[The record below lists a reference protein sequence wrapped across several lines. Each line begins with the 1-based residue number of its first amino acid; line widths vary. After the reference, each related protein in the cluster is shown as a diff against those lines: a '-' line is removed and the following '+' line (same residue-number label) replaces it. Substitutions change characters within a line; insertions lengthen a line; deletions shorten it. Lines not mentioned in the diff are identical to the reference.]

1 MPPRP
6 DVSEERRSQ
15 ILEAASAVFARLGF
29 HQARMDDIAQE
40 AGLSKGALYLYYNSK
55 DAIIAALLR
64 FFFDQELA
72 MLRRLLQTGSEQSA
86 REQLLMVNRRMGEA
100 MKWMEAMRPI
110 AFEFYAIA
118 ARQKNVRQFLK
129 EYFKEYREL
138 LAALIQR
145 GVESGEFKPLDAQ
158 SVAITVAALYEG
170 LVLLWMVD
178 PQAVQWEKASEE
190 SLRLL
195 LGGLQNYQ
203 GD

>member
-15 ILEAASAVFARLGF
+15 ILEAASAVF
-29 HQARMDDIAQE
+29 ARMDDIAQE

-64 FFFDQELA
+64 FFFDQELG
-72 MLRRLLQTGSEQSA
+72 MLRRLLQAGSEQSA

-195 LGGLQNYQ
+195 PGGLQNHQ
-203 GD
+203 GE

>member
-195 LGGLQNYQ
+195 PGGLQNHQ
-203 GD
+203 GE